1 MQTKAKTGF
10 FSRFIGDKAFYKL
23 ILGVTV
29 PIMIQNGISNFVS
42 MLDNIMVGQIGTEQM
57 SGVSIVNQLVFIYFL
72 AIFGGMGGIGIF
84 TAQYYGSNDQE
95 GVRATFRAKF
105 VLGLVLTAIAFV
117 VLSVFGK
124 ELIGLYLN
132 DSGDGS
138 DLAAT
143 LQYAESYLWIIFISF
158 PAFFVLQVYASTLRA
173 CGETVL
179 PMKAGIAAVLTNLLF
194 NWLLIYGVWFFP
206 KMGVQGA
213 AIATVLARYVEM
225 FIVVIY
231 CHTHK
236 EKHSFIVGVYR
247 TLKITKDQLKRFTLK
262 GTPLLVNEVL
272 WSVGMSFLL
281 QCYSVRGLAVIAA
294 FNISN
299 TISNMLSIVYFAM
312 GDAVSIIVGQLLG
325 AGKPEEAVDTDRK
338 IIFFSVAFSLV
349 TSVLMLVVAPF
360 FPHLYNTTDDVR
372 AIAGNLIRVGAFH
385 TPIMAF
391 CHCTYFTLRS
401 GGKTIITFIFDSA
414 FTWIVS
420 VPIAFVLSRFTGWN
434 VILIYIA
441 VCAADLIKCVIGYML
456 VKRKVWVQNIVA

>member
-179 PMKAGIAAVLTNLLF
+179 LALGPGKALILAESEQSFTVVNVMAGTEANFAADALE
-194 NWLLIYGVWFFP
+194 
-206 KMGVQGA
+206 A
-213 AIATVLARYVEM
+213 LADD
-225 FIVVIY
+225 I
-231 CHTHK
+231 
-236 EKHSFIVGVYR
+236 
-247 TLKITKDQLKRFTLK
+247 D
-262 GTPLLVNEVL
+262 
-272 WSVGMSFLL
+272 
-281 QCYSVRGLAVIAA
+281 
-294 FNISN
+294 
-299 TISNMLSIVYFAM
+299 
-312 GDAVSIIVGQLLG
+312 
-325 AGKPEEAVDTDRK
+325 
-338 IIFFSVAFSLV
+338 FSL
-349 TSVLMLVVAPF
+349 L
-360 FPHLYNTTDDVR
+360 
-372 AIAGNLIRVGAFH
+372 
-385 TPIMAF
+385 
-391 CHCTYFTLRS
+391 
-401 GGKTIITFIFDSA
+401 
-414 FTWIVS
+414 
-420 VPIAFVLSRFTGWN
+420 
-434 VILIYIA
+434 
-441 VCAADLIKCVIGYML
+441 
-456 VKRKVWVQNIVA
+456 

>member
-206 KMGVQGA
+206 KLGVQGGDRDGA
-213 AIATVLARYVEM
+213 GPLRGNVHRRDLLSHAQRET
-225 FIVVIY
+225 
-231 CHTHK
+231 
-236 EKHSFIVGVYR
+236 
-247 TLKITKDQLKRFTLK
+247 QLHRRRL
-262 GTPLLVNEVL
+262 PDAEDHQRPAEALYAE
-272 WSVGMSFLL
+272 
-281 QCYSVRGLAVIAA
+281 
-294 FNISN
+294 
-299 TISNMLSIVYFAM
+299 
-312 GDAVSIIVGQLLG
+312 GDAVTCQRG
-325 AGKPEEAVDTDRK
+325 
-338 IIFFSVAFSLV
+338 F
-349 TSVLMLVVAPF
+349 VV
-360 FPHLYNTTDDVR
+360 
-372 AIAGNLIRVGAFH
+372 
-385 TPIMAF
+385 
-391 CHCTYFTLRS
+391 C
-401 GGKTIITFIFDSA
+401 
-414 FTWIVS
+414 
-420 VPIAFVLSRFTGWN
+420 WN
-434 VILIYIA
+434 VVPAA
-441 VCAADLIKCVIGYML
+441 VLFGPRPCRHCGV
-456 VKRKVWVQNIVA
+456 